1 MLARP
6 PPFSIFFE
14 VVIFGGIFVDFG
26 FAFGAPLAPFGLILV
41 PFWLKLGPFWHP
53 LGSFWCPFGS
63 NWVPFGAMSGQIL
76 VILHPRG
83 FVLARFGRN
92 SSFKAVFCKKI
103 HLHWPWHQICCKFF
117 ACKLSSLGPGA
128 ELLPQATEIDQKAFT
143 LHFGRKGWHQGAKK
157 ATHRNYN
164 PKFGPKKR

>member
-1 MLARP
+1 MPCFLLNFSVFCSFFWHRFSHRFLDAFLTKNRSKMSPKLSART
-6 PPFSIFFE
+6 PPFSTFFE

-26 FAFGAPLAPFGLILV
+26 FTFGAPLAPFGLILV
-41 PFWLKLGPFWHP
+41 PFWFKLGPFWHP

-83 FVLARFGRN
+83 FVVARFGRN

-103 HLHWPWHQICCKFF
+103 HLH
-117 ACKLSSLGPGA
+117 
-128 ELLPQATEIDQKAFT
+128 
-143 LHFGRKGWHQGAKK
+143 
-157 ATHRNYN
+157 
-164 PKFGPKKR
+164 